1 MKWKFLLLMTAALPA
16 FAQVSNNDIENR
28 SKLEINK
35 PMQSSTDG
43 ADVQWKCINKAL
55 TNKCLVYHN
64 DQWFTFSVD
73 KDGDYFINIASQ
85 KCRDSKGVQLIIIE
99 GNPCETSTYRILECI
114 PQVRTEDVFVHV
126 PKLKAKTS
134 YLVNVDGFL
143 GDFCSFDIEL
153 SDKPKGLPRTPVNLD
168 TLEIDS
174 RLENKVATIEW
185 TINEQMAKEI
195 TEFRIFRQVGKNR
208 ADAVG
213 DISLGR
219 NAYGVVSNKYK
230 FSDTL
235 KAPGVYKYGIYGI
248 RERDNMPLLLSE
260 RQFKVDQPVSTRKS
274 EGVIKVLSVRMNFK
288 EDEPFELRLYNYD
301 GDHLLWSHEGES
313 LGEGELFLVDPQPYV
328 QYGLRKFQLL
338 VLDSNGQT
346 VQEIYFRVEG
356 NSNVIK
362 E

>member
-1 MKWKFLLLMTAALPA
+1 MKWGVIIGLLYSLHA
-16 FAQVSNNDIENR
+16 FPQVANNNIENR
-28 SKLEINK
+28 SKLELDK
-35 PMQSSTDG
+35 PIESSTNG

-73 KDGDYFINIASQ
+73 NDGDYFINIASQ
-85 KCRDSKGVQLIIIE
+85 KCRDAKGVQLIIIE
-99 GNPCETSTYRILECI
+99 GNPCETVTYRILECI
-114 PQVRTEDVFVHV
+114 PQIRTEDVFVSI

-143 GDFCSFDIEL
+143 GDFCSFNIEL

-168 TLEIDS
+168 TLKIDS
-174 RLENKVATIEW
+174 RVENKVATMEW
-185 TINEQMAKEI
+185 MIDEKMAKEI
-195 TEFRIFRQVGKNR
+195 REFKIFRKVDRNR

-213 DISLGR
+213 EISLGR
-219 NAYGVVSNKYK
+219 NAYGSVSNKYQ

-235 KAPGVYKYGIYGI
+235 KAPGVYKYNIYGI
-248 RERDNMPLLLSE
+248 RESDNMPLLLSE
-260 RQFKVDQPVSTRKS
+260 REFKVETQVSENRKVA
-274 EGVIKVLSVRMNFK
+274 VIKVLPLRLNFK
-288 EDEPFELRLYNYD
+288 EDEPFTLRLYNYD

-313 LGEGELFLVDPQPYV
+313 QGVGELFMIDPQPYV

-338 VLDSNGQT
+338 VLDREGNK
-346 VQEIYFRVEG
+346 VEEIYFRVEG